1 VAVVAALTPSS
12 TMEQT
17 MKLTDTQLVLLS
29 RASQR
34 PDQCA
39 EIPANLKGAVAQKSI
54 AKLLDGGL
62 VEEIQAKTDMP
73 AWRKD
78 DDGAFALHLTEAGLS
93 AISADEPDRPAGNG
107 AGESAG
113 FGAAPSPAKRNP
125 ARQRPKSQSQNRRSA
140 PNLKSGAKSK
150 GSSKQD
156 MVIQLLSRSQG
167 ATIAAIMKTTNWQAH
182 SVRGFFA
189 GVVRKKLGLHLVSE
203 LRAEERVY
211 RIVSGSANAGRS
223 ASKKKG

>member
-1 VAVVAALTPSS
+1 
-12 TMEQT
+12 

-39 EIPANLKGAVAQKSI
+39 EIPANLKGGAAQKFI

-62 VEEIQAKTDMP
+62 VEEIRAETDMP

-78 DDGAFALHLTEAGLS
+78 NDGAFALHLTEAGLS

-107 AGESAG
+107 AGASAG
-113 FGAAPSPAKRNP
+113 VDAAPSPAKRNS
-125 ARQRPKSQSQNRRSA
+125 ARQRPKSQSQDRRSA
-140 PNLKSGAKSK
+140 PNRKSGAKPK

-167 ATIAAIMKTTNWQAH
+167 ATIAAIMKATNWQAH

-203 LRAEERVY
+203 LRGDERVY
-211 RIVSGSANAGRS
+211 RIVSGSAKAGRS

>member
-1 VAVVAALTPSS
+1 
-12 TMEQT
+12 MEQT

-39 EIPANLKGAVAQKSI
+39 EIPANLKGVLAQKFV
-54 AKLLDGGL
+54 AKLLNSGL
-62 VEEIQAKTDMP
+62 VEEVQAEADMP

-78 DDGAFALHLTEAGLS
+78 NDGAFALHLTEAGLS
-93 AISADEPDRPAGNG
+93 AISVDGPDRPAENG
-107 AGESAG
+107 VRESAAVD
-113 FGAAPSPAKRNP
+113 AAASSAKRNA
-125 ARQRPKSQSQNRRSA
+125 ARQRSKSQSQDRRSA
-140 PNLKSGAKSK
+140 PHRNSGPKPN

-156 MVIQLLSRSQG
+156 MVIQQLSRSQG
-167 ATIAAIMKTTNWQAH
+167 ATIAAIMKATQWQAH

-203 LRAEERVY
+203 LRDDERVY
-211 RIVSGSANAGRS
+211 RILFGSAKAGRS
-223 ASKKKG
+223 ASKKKS

>member
-1 VAVVAALTPSS
+1 
-12 TMEQT
+12 MEQT

-39 EIPANLKGAVAQKSI
+39 EIPANVKGGAAQKFI
-54 AKLLDGGL
+54 AKLLQGGL
-62 VEEIQAKTDMP
+62 VEEIRAETDMP

-78 DDGAFALHLTEAGLS
+78 NDGAFALHLTEAGLS
-93 AISADEPDRPAGNG
+93 AISADGPDRPGGNG

-113 FGAAPSPAKRNP
+113 VDAAPSPAKRNS
-125 ARQRPKSQSQNRRSA
+125 ARQRPKSQSQDRRPA
-140 PNLKSGAKSK
+140 PKRKSGAKSK
-150 GSSKQD
+150 GPSKQD
-156 MVIQLLSRSQG
+156 MVIQLLSRSHG
-167 ATIAAIMKTTNWQAH
+167 ATIAVIIKATNWQAH

-203 LRAEERVY
+203 LRGDERVY
-211 RIVSGSANAGRS
+211 RIVSGLTKAERS
-223 ASKKKG
+223 SSKKKG

>member
-1 VAVVAALTPSS
+1 
-12 TMEQT
+12 MEQT

-39 EIPANLKGAVAQKSI
+39 EIPANLKGVAAQKFI

-62 VEEIQAKTDMP
+62 VEEIRADTDMP
-73 AWRKD
+73 TWRKD

-93 AISADEPDRPAGNG
+93 AISADEPNRPAGNG
-107 AGESAG
+107 AGESARVN
-113 FGAAPSPAKRNP
+113 ASPSQAKRNS
-125 ARQRPKSQSQNRRSA
+125 ARQRLKSQSQDRRSA
-140 PNLKSGAKSK
+140 PNRKSDAKSK
-150 GSSKQD
+150 GPSKQD

-167 ATIAAIMKTTNWQAH
+167 ATIVAIMKATSWQAH

-203 LRAEERVY
+203 VHGKERTY
-211 RIVSGSANAGRS
+211 RIVTGLAKAGRS
-223 ASKKKG
+223 TSKKKG

>member
-1 VAVVAALTPSS
+1 
-12 TMEQT
+12 MEQI

-39 EIPANLKGAVAQKSI
+39 EIPANLNGGAAQKFIS
-54 AKLLDGGL
+54 KLLHGGL
-62 VEEIQAKTDMP
+62 VEEIRAEADMP

-78 DDGAFALHLTEAGLS
+78 NEGAFALHLTEAGLS

-113 FGAAPSPAKRNP
+113 VDAAPSPAKCNSV
-125 ARQRPKSQSQNRRSA
+125 RQRPKTGSQNRRSA
-140 PNLKSGAKSK
+140 RKRMSGAKSK
-150 GSSKQD
+150 GPSKQD
-156 MVIQLLSRSQG
+156 MVIQLLGRSQG
-167 ATIAAIMKTTNWQAH
+167 ATIAAIMKATNWQPH

-203 LRAEERVY
+203 LRGDERVY
-211 RIVSGSANAGRS
+211 RIVSGSAKPGRS
-223 ASKKKG
+223 TSKKKG

>member
-1 VAVVAALTPSS
+1 
-12 TMEQT
+12 

-34 PDQCA
+34 HNHCA
-39 EIPANLKGAVAQKSI
+39 ELPANLKGALAQKFV

-62 VEEIQAKTDMP
+62 VEEVQAEADMP

-78 DDGAFALHLTEAGLS
+78 NDGAFALHLTDAGLS
-93 AISADEPDRPAGNG
+93 AISADGPDRPADNG
-107 AGESAG
+107 AGERAG
-113 FGAAPSPAKRNP
+113 VDGAASSAKRNSI
-125 ARQRPKSQSQNRRSA
+125 RQRPKSRSQERRSA
-140 PNLKSGAKSK
+140 PNRKSGTKLN

-156 MVIQLLSRSQG
+156 MVIQQLSRSQG
-167 ATIAAIMKTTNWQAH
+167 ATIAAIMKTTHWQAH

-203 LRAEERVY
+203 LRCAGRIY
-211 RIVSGSANAGRS
+211 RIVSGSAKAGRS
-223 ASKKKG
+223 ASKNKG

>member
-1 VAVVAALTPSS
+1 
-12 TMEQT
+12 MEQI
-17 MKLTDTQLVLLS
+17 MKLADTQLVLLS

-39 EIPANLKGAVAQKSI
+39 EIPANLKGGAAQKFI

-62 VEEIQAKTDMP
+62 VEEIRADADMP

-107 AGESAG
+107 SGESAG
-113 FGAAPSPAKRNP
+113 VDAALSAAKRNS
-125 ARQRPKSQSQNRRSA
+125 ARQRPKSQSRDRHSA
-140 PNLKSGAKSK
+140 PNRKSGGKSK
-150 GSSKQD
+150 GPSKQD
-156 MVIQLLSRSQG
+156 MVIQLLRRSQG
-167 ATIAAIMKTTNWQAH
+167 ATIGVIMKATNWQAH

-203 LRAEERVY
+203 LRARERVY
-211 RIVSGSANAGRS
+211 RIVSGSAKAGRS

>member
-1 VAVVAALTPSS
+1 
-12 TMEQT
+12 MEQI

-39 EIPANLKGAVAQKSI
+39 EIPANLKDGAAQKFF
-54 AKLLDGGL
+54 AKLLKGGL
-62 VEEIQAKTDMP
+62 VEEIRAETDMP

-78 DDGAFALHLTEAGLS
+78 NDGAFALHLTEAGLS
-93 AISADEPDRPAGNG
+93 AISADEPDQPAGG

-113 FGAAPSPAKRNP
+113 VDAAPSPAKPNS
-125 ARQRPKSQSQNRRSA
+125 ARQRSKSQSRDRHSA
-140 PNLKSGAKSK
+140 PNRKSRAKSK
-150 GSSKQD
+150 GPSKQD

-167 ATIAAIMKTTNWQAH
+167 ATIAVIMKATNWQAH

-203 LRAEERVY
+203 LGGDERVY
-211 RIVSGSANAGRS
+211 PIVSGSAKAGRS

>member
-1 VAVVAALTPSS
+1 
-12 TMEQT
+12 

-39 EIPANLKGAVAQKSI
+39 EIPANLKGGVAQKFI
-54 AKLLDGGL
+54 AKLLEGGL
-62 VEEIQAKTDMP
+62 VEEIRAETDMP

-78 DDGAFALHLTEAGLS
+78 NDGAFALHLTEAGLS
-93 AISADEPDRPAGNG
+93 AISADGPDRPGGNG

-113 FGAAPSPAKRNP
+113 VDAAPSPAKRNS
-125 ARQRPKSQSQNRRSA
+125 ARQRPKSQSQDRRPA
-140 PNLKSGAKSK
+140 PKRKSGAKSK
-150 GSSKQD
+150 GPSKQD

-167 ATIAAIMKTTNWQAH
+167 ATIATIMNATDWQAH

-189 GVVRKKLGLHLVSE
+189 GVVRKKLGLNLVSDV
-203 LRAEERVY
+203 RGDERVY
-211 RIVSGSANAGRS
+211 RIVPGSTRAGRS
-223 ASKKKG
+223 TSKRKG

>member
-1 VAVVAALTPSS
+1 
-12 TMEQT
+12 MEQT
-17 MKLTDTQLVLLS
+17 MKLSDTQLVLLS

-34 PDQCA
+34 LDRCA
-39 EIPANLKGAVAQKSI
+39 EIPASLKGGAAQKFI

-62 VEEIQAKTDMP
+62 VEEIRAETDMP

-78 DDGAFALHLTEAGLS
+78 DGGAFALHLTEAGLS
-93 AISADEPDRPAGNG
+93 AISADEPDRPSGND

-113 FGAAPSPAKRNP
+113 VDTAPSPAKRNS
-125 ARQRPKSQSQNRRSA
+125 ARQRPKSQSQDRRSA
-140 PNLKSGAKSK
+140 PDRKSGAKSK
-150 GSSKQD
+150 GPSKQD

-167 ATIAAIMKTTNWQAH
+167 ATIAAIMKATGWQAH

-203 LRAEERVY
+203 VHGKERTY
-211 RIVSGSANAGRS
+211 GIVTGLAQAGRS
-223 ASKKKG
+223 TSKKKG